1 MADSKRAHSP
11 ELNGDA
17 GAIVKKQRTDEGSVV
32 VSAKQPKQVGV
43 LAHTA
48 TEICCLSSL
57 HLCVHTGCV
66 SRFLVIVLNQ
76 VTR

>member
-32 VSAKQPKQVGV
+32 VSAKQPKEVST
-43 LAHTA
+43 LA
-48 TEICCLSSL
+48 TECLWNLLLTSL
-57 HLCVHTGCV
+57 WLTNVHTV
-66 SRFLVIVLNQ
+66 ALLYFLVVVKN
-76 VTR
+76 